1 MSLKMT
7 SQAAAFAKKIMTDNK
22 LEGHVVRVTVA
33 RDTGVFA
40 LDVVDE
46 VNGADRSLDFEGV
59 KVVCDPRSYL
69 YLHDTTI
76 DYSEAQGGF
85 TFDPPSARRG

>member
-7 SQAAAFAKKIMTDNK
+7 PQAAQFAHKIMTDNQ

-33 RDTGVFA
+33 RDSGAFA

-46 VNGADRSLDFEGV
+46 VNAADRSLDFDGV

-69 YLHDTTI
+69 YLHNTTI

-85 TFDPPSARRG
+85 TFDPPSAREG